1 MAYSIAEI
9 ASFTGGNL
17 VQDHA
22 AGEIQYLVTD
32 SRRIS
37 FPETSLF
44 IALQTSLRDGHK
56 YIREAYSRGVRF
68 FMIQHDTLP
77 PEIKN
82 VSCLV
87 VNNTL
92 EALQLIAARHRSRF
106 QYPVIGITGSNGKTI
121 VKEWLYQLLQSD
133 ERIVRSPRSY
143 NSQIGVPLSLWQM
156 NSNHSLAIFEA
167 GISLPGEMQKLEQII
182 QPTYGIFTNLGEA
195 HNEGFDNW
203 QQKLHEKMLLFKQV
217 QLLFC
222 SIDDE
227 RVKQAALSSGVPL
240 FTTGHTA
247 AADLYI
253 TDTARA
259 AHSTRITAIYR
270 SQQRVIV
277 IPFTDEASVLNAV
290 TCWAVLLHGEMP
302 DAIIAERMLLL
313 QPVDMRLQLVQA
325 LNGCA
330 LINDSYSF
338 DLSSFAIALEFL
350 QQQQQFHSKTV
361 ILSDLPEHT
370 PEPVYHAVAHMLAQK
385 QVGRVITIGPLWQ
398 QWKMAL
404 ASLPVRVEQYIGT
417 AQFLQQVNA
426 NHFRNEAIL
435 LKGARTFA
443 FEQIVT
449 MLARRVHQTVMEINL
464 SALTHNL
471 KQYQQ
476 QLKPGTRLM
485 AMVKAFGYGSGSAE
499 VASVLQFHQVDYLAV
514 AYADEGVDLR
524 KAGISLPVLVL
535 NADEAAFETIVQ
547 YNLEPEL
554 FSFPVLQSFLHFLE
568 QQALESYPIHIKLDT
583 GMHRLGFES
592 HDMPALKLLLERYG
606 SRVAVRSVFSHLAA
620 SEDPA
625 EDAFTEQQATRFREN
640 CDKIQEALG
649 YSFIRHLSNSAAIFR
664 LPALQF
670 DMVRLGIGLYGVDSA
685 NTHQLSLKTVATLT
699 TTIAQL
705 RNVKAGET
713 IGYNRRGQISRDSVI
728 ATLRIGYADGYSR
741 KLGYGNGKVWIK
753 GQLAPVVGTVCMD
766 MLMVDVTDIPGI
778 TENDLVEVFGPN
790 LPVQQVA
797 EWSGTIAYE
806 ILTAIGQ
813 RVKRVYVEE

>member
-1 MAYSIAEI
+1 MAYSIANI
-9 ASFTGGNL
+9 AAWTGGRLIQEN
-17 VQDHA
+17 A
-22 AGEIQYLVTD
+22 AGDIQYLVTD

-37 FPETSLF
+37 FPGTSLF

-56 YIREAYSRGVRF
+56 YIRDAYNRGVRN
-68 FMIQHDTLP
+68 FMIQHDALP
-77 PEIKN
+77 PECKDA
-82 VSCLV
+82 SCVV

-92 EALQLIAARHRSRF
+92 QALQLIASRHRSRF
-106 QYPVIGITGSNGKTI
+106 PYPVFGITGSNGKTI
-121 VKEWLYQLLQSD
+121 VKEWLFQLLQSD

-143 NSQIGVPLSLWQM
+143 NSQIGVPLSVWQM
-156 NSNHSLAIFEA
+156 NDSHSLAIFEA
-167 GISLPGEMQKLEQII
+167 GISQPGEMQALEEII
-182 QPTYGIFTNLGEA
+182 RPSYGILTNLGEA
-195 HNEGFDNW
+195 HNEGFHSW
-203 QQKLHEKMLLFKQV
+203 KEKLQEKMLLFQQV

-222 SIDDE
+222 SIDDA
-227 RVKQAALSSGVPL
+227 RVKQAVQESGLPL
-240 FTTGHTA
+240 FTIGHA
-247 AADLYI
+247 AEADLYI
-253 TDTARA
+253 TAIDKLVE
-259 AHSTRITAIYR
+259 STHITALYHQ
-270 SQQRVIV
+270 QQRTIV

-290 TCWAVLLHGEMP
+290 TCWAVLLHRGIP
-302 DAIIAERMLLL
+302 DHIIAERMLLL

-330 LINDSYSF
+330 VINDSYSF
-338 DLSSFAIALEFL
+338 DLTSFAIALEFL

-361 ILSDLPEHT
+361 ILSDLPAHT
-370 PEPVYHAVAHMLAQK
+370 PETVYHAVAHMLAEK

-398 QWKMAL
+398 QWKQAL
-404 ASLPVRVEQYIGT
+404 TVLPARVEQYAT
-417 AQFLQQVNA
+417 TDLFLQQVNA

-435 LKGARTFA
+435 LKGARTFT
-443 FEQIVT
+443 FEQIVS

-464 SALTHNL
+464 SALSHNL

-476 QLKPGTRLM
+476 QLRPGTRLM

-524 KAGISLPVLVL
+524 KAGISLPILVL
-535 NADEAAFETIVQ
+535 NADEAAFETLVQ

-554 FSFPVLQSFLHFLE
+554 FSFPILESFLHFLE
-568 QQALESYPIHIKLDT
+568 QQALESYPIHLKLDT
-583 GMHRLGFES
+583 GMHRLGFEA
-592 HDMPALKLLLERYG
+592 HDMPALRELLERYG
-606 SRVAVRSVFSHLAA
+606 NRIAVRSVFSHLAA
-620 SEDPA
+620 SEDPV
-625 EDAFTEQQATRFREN
+625 EDAFTEQQAARFLEN
-640 CDKIQEALG
+640 CDKIEDALG
-649 YSFIRHLSNSAAIFR
+649 YRFIRHLSNSAAIFR

-685 NTHQLSLKTVATLT
+685 NTHQLALNTVATLT

-705 RNVKAGET
+705 RKVKAGET
-713 IGYNRRGQISRDSVI
+713 VGYNRRGVLIRDSVI

-753 GQLAPVVGTVCMD
+753 GHLAPVVGTVCMD
-766 MLMVDVTDIPGI
+766 MMMVDVTDIPGI